1 MKCRKITAFL
11 YLHTKWFYMS
21 TEILNIILV
30 TTSLAIGFIIAWL
43 IQKNKSL
50 AIRQLGNQQT
60 NELNQLRIN
69 NKQLAADI
77 NQVQSNYVRSHA
89 LHEQS
94 QQTVAHLTNQ
104 LEERYTQL
112 SKANEDKATL
122 YAQLKSNREKLDNQQ
137 NDILRLRE
145 QFKLEFSE
153 LAQKILDD
161 NSRKFSESNEQ
172 SIRQILEPL
181 KTNITEFKQKVED
194 TYDKESKER
203 FSLGKEVQRLIEMSA
218 QVSQEA
224 NNLATALKGNNKMQG
239 NWGEMILESLLEN
252 SGLTR
257 GREYQV
263 QEFIRD
269 LAGNVI
275 KDEHGKALQP
285 DVTIYYPDQRRIII
299 DSKVSLLA
307 WEQCIGCDDR
317 ESQRHLLNDHIRSL
331 RLHIDGLSRK
341 NYPRY
346 ALALDYV
353 LLFIPIEPAF
363 LEAVKTDL
371 HLWKYAYDKK
381 ILLVSPTNL
390 FAVLKIIAD
399 LWKVEQQNRHA
410 IAIAEKAGLLYDKF
424 SGFVDNLEGVGR
436 KLEDATVAYT
446 EAFKQL
452 SKGRGNILTRVQELK
467 KMGATASKTLPD
479 RLLNNAEEDDEA

>member
-1 MKCRKITAFL
+1 MPNEMLFVLLLFVGGIA
-11 YLHTKWFYMS
+11 
-21 TEILNIILV
+21 
-30 TTSLAIGFIIAWL
+30 GFVVAWL
-43 IQKNKSL
+43 YQKSKYGAL
-50 AIRQLGNQQT
+50 RHT
-60 NELNQLRIN
+60 VNQLAHELTQV
-69 NKQLAADI
+69 KVAHEQLMQEKTNFQNQFVRAD
-77 NQVQSNYVRSHA
+77 A
-89 LHEQS
+89 LHKQVKEQYDI
-94 QQTVAHLTNQ
+94 LTNQ
-104 LEERYTQL
+104 LEERYMQL
-112 SKANEDKATL
+112 NKANEDKATL

-218 QVSQEA
+218 RVSQEA

-263 QEFIRD
+263 QEFIKD
-269 LAGNVI
+269 EAGNVVR
-275 KDEHGKALQP
+275 DEHGKAMQP

-307 WEQCIGCDDR
+307 WEQCIGCDDK

-363 LEAVKTDL
+363 LEAVKNDL

-424 SGFVDNLEGVGR
+424 SGFVDNLEGVGK
-436 KLEDATVAYT
+436 KLEDATTAYT

-479 RLLNNAEEDDEA
+479 RLLTNAADEDEV

>member
-1 MKCRKITAFL
+1 MPNEMLFVLLLFVGGIA
-11 YLHTKWFYMS
+11 
-21 TEILNIILV
+21 
-30 TTSLAIGFIIAWL
+30 GFVVAWL
-43 IQKNKSL
+43 YQKSKYGAL
-50 AIRQLGNQQT
+50 RHT
-60 NELNQLRIN
+60 VNQLAHELTQV
-69 NKQLAADI
+69 KVAHEQLMQEKTNFQNQFVRAD
-77 NQVQSNYVRSHA
+77 A
-89 LHEQS
+89 LHKQVKEQYDI
-94 QQTVAHLTNQ
+94 LTNQ
-104 LEERYTQL
+104 LEERYMQL
-112 SKANEDKATL
+112 NKANEDKATL

-218 QVSQEA
+218 RVSQEA

-263 QEFIRD
+263 QEFIKD
-269 LAGNVI
+269 EAGNVVR
-275 KDEHGKALQP
+275 DEHGKAMQP

-307 WEQCIGCDDR
+307 WEQCIGCDDK

-363 LEAVKTDL
+363 LEAVKNDL

-424 SGFVDNLEGVGR
+424 SGFVDNLEGVGK
-436 KLEDATVAYT
+436 KLEDATTAYT

-452 SKGRGNILTRVQELK
+452 SKGKGNILTRVQELK

-479 RLLNNAEEDDEA
+479 RLLTNAADEDEV

>member
-1 MKCRKITAFL
+1 MPN
-11 YLHTKWFYMS
+11 
-21 TEILNIILV
+21 EILMII
-30 TTSLAIGFIIAWL
+30 TGFVGVIAGFAVAWL
-43 IQKNKSL
+43 LQKNKYQVL
-50 AIRQLGNQQT
+50 QLSINQQAH
-60 NELNQLRIN
+60 ELTQLRSAHE
-69 NKQLAADI
+69 QLLLEKTSFQNQFVRAD
-77 NQVQSNYVRSHA
+77 A
-89 LHEQS
+89 LH
-94 QQTVAHLTNQ
+94 QQVKQQYHELTIQ
-104 LEERYTQL
+104 LNERHTQL
-112 SKANEDKATL
+112 NKANEDKATL

-161 NSRKFSESNEQ
+161 NSKKFSESNEQ

-218 QVSQEA
+218 QVSHEA

-263 QEFIRD
+263 QEFIKD
-269 LAGNVI
+269 GAGNIVR
-275 KDEHGKALQP
+275 DEHGKGLQP

-299 DSKVSLLA
+299 DSKVSLVA
-307 WEQCIGCDDR
+307 WEQCIGCDDK

-363 LEAVKTDL
+363 LEAVKSDL

-399 LWKVEQQNRHA
+399 LWKIEQHNRHA
-410 IAIAEKAGLLYDKF
+410 TAIAEKAGLLYDKF
-424 SGFVDNLEGVGR
+424 SGFVDNLEGVGK
-436 KLEDATVAYT
+436 KLEDATTAYT

-467 KMGATASKTLPD
+467 KMGATANKSLPD
-479 RLLNNAEEDDEA
+479 RLLNDADEIEEL